1 MMRFLAVLCEEAG
14 IREVVNLDT
23 VAKVEDFPAEER
35 VCVTFVDRFESNY
48 HGPGRDAFVYALL
61 RELGMM
67 LGHGHLA
74 EFFAGTAGHARWV
87 KERAELVKAIC
98 EAKDGSF
105 IAPGRHGEPL
115 DEVST
120 ARSISAQV
128 GDNIA
133 AGGTPVSYLRDEV
146 STARVE
152 VQESGG
158 AVIVHPDSAE
168 AAGLPETS

>member
-1 MMRFLAVLCEEAG
+1 MRFLAVLCEEAG

-61 RELGMM
+61 RELAGVVF
-67 LGHGHLA
+67 GRDHLT

-87 KERAELVKAIC
+87 KERAELVKALRGASCGEIV
-98 EAKDGSF
+98 AVPADPM
-105 IAPGRHGEPL
+105 PGHVYTSVE
-115 DEVST
+115 
-120 ARSISAQV
+120 
-128 GDNIA
+128 
-133 AGGTPVSYLRDEV
+133 DEV

-158 AVIVHPDSAE
+158 AVIVDPAGSE

>member
-1 MMRFLAVLCEEAG
+1 MRFLAVLCEESG

-87 KERAELVKAIC
+87 KERAELVKALR
-98 EAKDGSF
+98 G
-105 IAPGRHGEPL
+105 APWCGEIVAVPA
-115 DEVST
+115 DPMPGHVDTSVE
-120 ARSISAQV
+120 
-128 GDNIA
+128 
-133 AGGTPVSYLRDEV
+133 DEV

-152 VQESGG
+152 VQGDGG
-158 AVIVHPDSAE
+158 ATIVHPDSAE
-168 AAGLPETS
+168 AAGLPEAS

>member
-1 MMRFLAVLCEEAG
+1 MRFLAVLCEESG

-87 KERAELVKAIC
+87 KERAELVKALR
-98 EAKDGSF
+98 D
-105 IAPGRHGEPL
+105 APCGEIVAVPA
-115 DEVST
+115 DPMPGHVYTSVE
-120 ARSISAQV
+120 
-128 GDNIA
+128 
-133 AGGTPVSYLRDEV
+133 DEV

-158 AVIVHPDSAE
+158 AVIVDPAGSE